1 MANAR
6 IEEVSESDPSEG
18 DISELSDN
26 EFDEREIIKTR
37 AGYTGKP
44 TSSQPL
50 TSSSLIDTPRFP
62 PVENSSHFKNFQCI
76 YPVYFDK
83 LRSRKQGRMVASELA
98 VENPMA
104 RGIADICGRLGLET
118 LFEPSKIHPK
128 DWANPGRVRVNLKG
142 EHHLYILISKY
153 LKAEPTTIDTAKT
166 MIVPGVPSPD
176 PTKPYPTPAVPK
188 GWIMGSILPY
198 HSPAISDGG
207 ISEGFFKEMMA
218 QMQSAGGVPTG
229 MPGMPGMP
237 DLSSLQGI
245 LGGASPSSS
254 TPNSKK
260 PRKKGKN

>member
-26 EFDEREIIKTR
+26 DFDEREIIKTR
-37 AGYTGKP
+37 AGYNGKP

-50 TSSSLIDTPRFP
+50 PSSSLIDTPRFP

-98 VENPMA
+98 VDNPMA

-128 DWANPGRVRVNLKG
+128 DWANPGR
-142 EHHLYILISKY
+142 
-153 LKAEPTTIDTAKT
+153 AEPTTIDTAKA
-166 MIVPGVPSPD
+166 MVIPGVPSPD

-188 GWIMGSILPY
+188 GWIMGTILPY
-198 HSPAISDGG
+198 HSPAVSDGG

-218 QMQSAGGVPTG
+218 QMQGAGGVPTG
-229 MPGMPGMP
+229 MPGMP
-237 DLSSLQGI
+237 DLSSLQDI
-245 LGGASPSSS
+245 LGGASPTST

-260 PRKKGKN
+260 PKKKGKN